1 MSQITLSSSDRD
13 LIDKEWQR
21 IDGFAARAISSAAMP
36 SVGDLM
42 KAHKIFFE
50 KEKRDVFYRTA
61 MLLMPLALNDQINL
75 SPADVLEIVLQT
87 WNSQFYRFRRWIPKH
102 HQDIEQLVVRF
113 KAQISATRTRTISSC
128 LKGFSGDEGWV
139 LLMFAEFRK
148 VLGPVGAAKSLHL
161 LAPEFLPLWDN
172 TIAKKAYGV
181 PLDETGYIAMMRA
194 VQVQEKK
201 VSGSKTVAGNF
212 LKLLDEYNYC
222 RYKKGWL
229 SAQTTQLSA

>member
-1 MSQITLSSSDRD
+1 MPQITLSSSDRD

-21 IDGFAARAISSAAMP
+21 IDDFAARAISSAAMP
-36 SVGDLM
+36 SVSDLT

-50 KEKRDVFYRTA
+50 REKRDVFYRTA
-61 MLLMPLALNDQINL
+61 ILLMPLALSDQINL
-75 SPADVLEIVLQT
+75 SPADVLEILLQT
-87 WNSQFYRFRRWIPKH
+87 WNMQFYRYHPWNPRH
-102 HQDIEQLVVRF
+102 HQDIERLIARF
-113 KAQISATRTRTISSC
+113 EAQISDARARTISSC
-128 LKGFSGDEGWV
+128 VKGFNGDEGWV

-161 LAPEFLPLWDN
+161 LAPEFFPLWET
-172 TIAKKAYGV
+172 TIAREAYVV

-201 VSGSKTVAGNF
+201 VSRSKTVAGNF
-212 LKLLDEYNYC
+212 LKLIDEYNYC

-229 SAQTTQLSA
+229 RA